1 MYSSCTYYPLR
12 RKLLDAM
19 STRTSDAAIT
29 GDTDATALSDIGTL
43 LLDDPSASVSSS
55 DSSLTIPADRLVT

>member
-1 MYSSCTYYPLR
+1 MYLSSVYYPRR

-43 LLDDPSASVSSS
+43 LLDDPSASPS
-55 DSSLTIPADRLVT
+55 DSSLPTSADRLVT